1 MGKFTILLLL
11 ITAIV
16 LGNANA
22 ELEEQEALMEA
33 EDITPCSDGWTEI
46 NSRYFKYVST
56 PKTWLDSEKFCISLG
71 GNLASVHSAGEYD
84 AIRRLVSISAG
95 GDPATW
101 IGGTD
106 SYQDRTWFWSD
117 GTKFDYYNWNG
128 GEPNNAGGRE
138 PCIQINSGAGHQWND
153 LTCGQT
159 LPSVC
164 SRRR

>member
-22 ELEEQEALMEA
+22 Q
-33 EDITPCSDGWTEI
+33 SWTEI
-46 NSRYFKYVST
+46 NSRYFTYNST
-56 PKTWLDSEKFCISLG
+56 PRSWVEAEKYCRAIG

-84 AIRRLVSISAG
+84 AIRQLVARSTG
-95 GDPATW
+95 GNPATW

-106 SYQDRTWFWSD
+106 IYQDRTWFWSD
-117 GTKFDYYNWNG
+117 GTRFDYANWNG
-128 GEPNNAGGRE
+128 GEPNNANGRE
-138 PCIQINSGAGHQWND
+138 PCIQINAGAGHQWND
-153 LTCGQT
+153 LSCGQT